1 MSSTYEDPA
10 ADIRHMVERGV
21 GPGTY
26 SARPVNPW
34 GDFVETGCGLLVPSY
49 AAPKSN
55 HRPTVVDLYCGIGGF
70 SLGFI
75 QAGWHVLAGL
85 DQAGDAMH
93 TYLANLGGPDT
104 RLVFVTPEDEERWK
118 AMIKKSIAGLKRTL
132 KKEKQSKARE
142 HWERELDDLE
152 HGRWGSWH
160 HHFKPEQPPVMVG
173 ILGDSRQVTGQFI
186 LDQIGLK
193 KGDLDCVIGSPPC
206 QGFSRANTKRSCMDP
221 RNSLVFDFARLVLE
235 MYPKT
240 MCLENVPELVN
251 MTTPE
256 GVMVVDA
263 LIRVLEDG
271 GFGTLNALRKALL
284 STAGVGAVMRGKPL
298 KTDKPKRKPGSK
310 QLALLE
316 AN

>member
-1 MSSTYEDPA
+1 MVSTDLRQ
-10 ADIRHMVERGV
+10 IIERGL

-26 SARPVNPW
+26 GARTLNPW
-34 GDFVETGCGLLVPSY
+34 NDFVETGSGLLVPSY
-49 AAPKSN
+49 AAPKPN
-55 HRPTVVDLYCGIGGF
+55 HLPTAVDLFCGCGGF

-75 QAGWHVLAGL
+75 QAGGHVLAGL

-142 HWERELDDLE
+142 HWEREIDDLE

-160 HHFKPEQPPVMVG
+160 HHFKPEQPPVLVG

-206 QGFSRANTKRSCMDP
+206 QGFSRGNLKRSHLDP

-240 MCLENVPELVN
+240 MCMENVPEMVN

-256 GVMVVDA
+256 GVMVTDA
-263 LIRVLEDG
+263 LCRVLEDG
-271 GFGTLNALRKALL
+271 GFGTFNALRKALL
-284 STAGVGAVMRGKPL
+284 STAGVGAVMRGKPPER
-298 KTDKPKRKPGSK
+298 DKPQKKRVSE
-310 QLALLE
+310 QLPLLAE
-316 AN
+316 NQR